1 MLAVSVTPWPLYLQE
16 TNPVLILQ
24 EAGWASG
31 LFWVAPNIL
40 PPPAFEHKSTQ
51 PIVSDYADLAI
62 LATFEQEQ
70 DL

>member
-1 MLAVSVTPWPLYLQE
+1 MLAVSVTPWPFRLQE

-31 LFWVAPNIL
+31 LVWVAPKIL

-51 PIVSDYADLAI
+51 PIVSDYDDLTI
-62 LATFEQEQ
+62 RATFEQEQ
-70 DL
+70 NL